1 MAGYARKSVPV
12 HEVLIQSIIG
22 NVMPQLRGKGA
33 GFWEADGLVVL
44 RDGIVQLNGVVER
57 RFHPPDVLDETPV
70 FIRDDLGRCCRVSEL
85 SLEDLDLGCSVVN
98 G

>member
-70 FIRDDLGRCCRVSEL
+70 FIRDDLGSRHVCCVFVGEGM
-85 SLEDLDLGCSVVN
+85 DA
-98 G
+98 